1 MVLHMP
7 ELEAR
12 PSRAHHCR
20 EIGHCV
26 RKMDPFCPYSYGLQ
40 QLSLTKKR
48 HYALIATGERGMSR
62 GIYIDG
68 LQVWRR

>member
-1 MVLHMP
+1 MKLAIV
-7 ELEAR
+7 
-12 PSRAHHCR
+12 
-20 EIGHCV
+20 CV
-26 RKMDPFCPYSYGLQ
+26 RWILSAHIPYGLQ